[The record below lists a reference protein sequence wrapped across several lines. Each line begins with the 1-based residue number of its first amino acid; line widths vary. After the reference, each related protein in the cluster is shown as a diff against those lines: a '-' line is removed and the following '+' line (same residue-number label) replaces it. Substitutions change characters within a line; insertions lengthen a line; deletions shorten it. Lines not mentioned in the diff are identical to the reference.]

1 MKKSQLRTIIRE
13 EISTLKKSKRRKYL
27 AEGRLLKEKIETLP
41 NPFWGFEGVFISKD
55 GGDTGIFITNDPTF
69 DSGEY
74 ETVGEKYQILGF
86 TVLEVFS

>member
-1 MKKSQLRTIIRE
+1 M
-13 EISTLKKSKRRKYL
+13 
-27 AEGRLLKEKIETLP
+27 ETFP
-41 NPFWGFEGVFISKD
+41 SPFEDFEGVFISKD

-74 ETVGEKYQILGF
+74 QTVGEEYKILGF